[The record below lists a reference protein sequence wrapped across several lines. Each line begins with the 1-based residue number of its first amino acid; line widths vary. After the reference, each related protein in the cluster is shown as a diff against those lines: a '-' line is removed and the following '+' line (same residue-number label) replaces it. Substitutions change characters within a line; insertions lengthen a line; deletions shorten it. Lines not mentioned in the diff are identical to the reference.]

1 MVRSP
6 DQPVARIGRAPM
18 APGRERSGP
27 PERRSLAPRSA
38 TITVMIRAAFAAAK
52 SLKRDFGEVEHLQ
65 VSEKGPGDFVSHAD
79 IKAERTVRAE
89 LARTRPEYGF
99 LGEEG
104 GETRGDGR
112 NRWIVDPLDGTTNF
126 LHGVPHFAISIGLE
140 REGEII
146 AGVVYQPISDELF
159 WAEKGNGAFIDTPN
173 ARSRR
178 LRVSGRKDPAR
189 ALVGTGIPHIGKS
202 DQGGYH
208 AKLAAVCERTAGVR
222 RWGAAALDLA
232 FVAAGRY
239 DAFFEF
245 GLAPW
250 DVAAGILLVREA
262 GGVVSDIAGNPYG
275 LGGPSLLASNFGL
288 RESMVEILSKPLDR
302 RQARHHRWE
311 RPHRPVRIW
320 RTRRATVRAASVAGR
335 CVPTAS
341 QVICSRPG
349 LVIRAEAKAGP
360 LISRSTNGRGNT
372 VHRPQR
378 ATASRKI
385 ADELP
390 SSTKSSVTPWRCANS
405 LITEVMALGRTGPH
419 SATPS
424 RARNGSSRW
433 RKARCPLGPT
443 STISVRDTISA
454 PRTAPRR

>member
-1 MVRSP
+1 VVRAP

-52 SLKRDFGEVEHLQ
+52 FLKRDFGEVEHLQ

-79 IKAERTVRAE
+79 IRAERTVRAE
-89 LARTRPEYGF
+89 LARTRPDYGF

-104 GETRGDGR
+104 GETKGDGR

-140 REGEII
+140 RENEII
-146 AGVVYQPISDELF
+146 AGVIYQPISDELF
-159 WAEKGNGAFIDTPN
+159 WAEKGNGAFVDTPS

-189 ALVGTGIPHIGKS
+189 ALVGTGIPHLGKG
-202 DQGGYH
+202 DHAGYH
-208 AKLAAVCERTAGVR
+208 AKLAAVTERTAGVR

-239 DAFFEF
+239 DAFFEL

-250 DVAAGILLVREA
+250 DVAAGILMVREA
-262 GGVVSDIAGNPYG
+262 GGVVSDIAGKPYE

-288 RESMVEILSKPLDR
+288 RDSMVEILSK
-302 RQARHHRWE
+302 A
-311 RPHRPVRIW
+311 
-320 RTRRATVRAASVAGR
+320 
-335 CVPTAS
+335 
-341 QVICSRPG
+341 
-349 LVIRAEAKAGP
+349 
-360 LISRSTNGRGNT
+360 
-372 VHRPQR
+372 
-378 ATASRKI
+378 
-385 ADELP
+385 
-390 SSTKSSVTPWRCANS
+390 
-405 LITEVMALGRTGPH
+405 
-419 SATPS
+419 
-424 RARNGSSRW
+424 
-433 RKARCPLGPT
+433 
-443 STISVRDTISA
+443 
-454 PRTAPRR
+454 